1 MSRFYDKVAWR
12 RLRKRIVARDGYR
25 CVVCHAYVG
34 GVGAARVD
42 HITTIQAAPSR
53 ALDPTNLRTLCAA
66 CDNQGHSEKGYRIKD
81 SRIDRIVRGCDE
93 QGMPL
98 DPKHQWLTSNG

>member
-42 HITTIQAAPSR
+42 HIQTIKAAPSR

-66 CDNQGHSEKGYRIKD
+66 CDNQGHSEKGYGHKSIRME
-81 SRIDRIVRGCDE
+81 RLVNGCDE
-93 QGMPL
+93 RGLPL
-98 DPKHQWLTSNG
+98 DPRHAWTRGGG